1 MAAAK
6 KVADFLKEDAEND
19 AIAKSEFLSILANK
33 HRLHILFLLSKSEY
47 SLSELTRELNETT
60 VALSRHLMI
69 LRENKIITGRRFGK
83 MVRYSLTSERVARMI
98 ATVTDIYCG
107 TDSSTSASAELS
119 SSEEAEGETSAD
131 VKALEALFRNLYP
144 PISEVE

>member
-6 KVADFLKEDAEND
+6 KVADLLKEDAEND

-98 ATVTDIYCG
+98 ATVNDIYSG
-107 TDSSTSASAELS
+107 TDPSHSAEPAS
-119 SSEEAEGETSAD
+119 SGEGRDAASAD

-144 PISEVE
+144 PTSEVD